1 MFVARKVLGHTM
13 AGGNI
18 CVWLP
23 PAAVLNHLA
32 RSLAE
37 EVGLAEGVG
46 HERVFVTFANGV
58 PMTPFGHR
66 RPLSDFL

>member
-37 EVGLAEGVG
+37 EFG
-46 HERVFVTFANGV
+46 ERVFVTFANGV
-58 PMTPFGHR
+58 PMTPFDR
-66 RPLSDFL
+66 RKPLSDFL

>member
-1 MFVARKVLGHTM
+1 MLAARKVLAHTM

-23 PAAVLNHLA
+23 PVAVLNHLA

-37 EVGLAEGVG
+37 EVGRSTPFG
-46 HERVFVTFANGV
+46 HSRALTFVNGG
-58 PMTPFGHR
+58 PMTPFDRR
-66 RPLSDFL
+66 RPLTDFL

>member
-23 PAAVLNHLA
+23 PATVLNHLA

-37 EVGLAEGVG
+37 EVG
-46 HERVFVTFANGV
+46 HERVFVTFANGG
-58 PMTPFGHR
+58 PMTPFDHR
-66 RPLSDFL
+66 RPLTDFL

>member
-23 PAAVLNHLA
+23 PAVVLNHLA

-37 EVGLAEGVG
+37 EVGEVG
-46 HERVFVTFANGV
+46 ERVFVTFANGV
-58 PMTPFGHR
+58 PMTPFDR
-66 RPLSDFL
+66 RKPLSDFL

>member
-1 MFVARKVLGHTM
+1 M

-23 PAAVLNHLA
+23 PVAVLNQLA
-32 RSLAE
+32 MSLAE
-37 EVGLAEGVG
+37 EGG
-46 HERVFVTFANGV
+46 HERVFVAFANGV
-58 PMTPFGHR
+58 PMTPIDHH

>member
-1 MFVARKVLGHTM
+1 M

-23 PAAVLNHLA
+23 PEAVLNHLA
-32 RSLAE
+32 RSLAD
-37 EVGLAEGVG
+37 EVR

-58 PMTPFGHR
+58 PMTPFDHR

>member
-23 PAAVLNHLA
+23 RVAVLNHLA

-37 EVGLAEGVG
+37 EVG

-58 PMTPFGHR
+58 PMTPFDHR